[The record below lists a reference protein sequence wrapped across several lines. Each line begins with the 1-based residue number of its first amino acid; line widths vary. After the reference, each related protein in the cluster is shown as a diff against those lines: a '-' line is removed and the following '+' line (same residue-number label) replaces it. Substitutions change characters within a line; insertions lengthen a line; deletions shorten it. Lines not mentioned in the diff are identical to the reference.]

1 MPTYV
6 CRLGLADGAIA
17 TRAIEAADE
26 SALKAEIARLGAK
39 LFSVKHADGAVVTG
53 SAGGARFSGRS
64 VAGALAALV
73 RRGRGAVKGTE
84 FVVFNQEL
92 VALLKAGLPI
102 VNGLDI
108 LLERQQNARFKTILK
123 DVRDQLVS
131 GVALSDA
138 FLSHGDVFPRLYA
151 TSLKAGERSG
161 EIEKVLRRYLAYQK
175 ILGAIRR
182 KVTGALVYPAVLV
195 GLSAGLVAILMTYV
209 IPKFREFFAGF
220 EAGQLPLITRAVI
233 GTADFL
239 HAHVLAVGATLATG
253 AVLFSRWKAS
263 EAGRVAWDG
272 FLLRLPL
279 IGSILR
285 QFALSQFS
293 RSLATLVGAGTPLVP
308 ALDIATGAVA
318 NRHVSRAVAAVVP
331 RVREGAELWRSLE
344 ETGEFTSLAIEMIK
358 VGEATGALEEM
369 LTNTSDFYDEAIE
382 AQLQR
387 IVTLIEPIIL
397 VVMGAVIATLLLSIY
412 LPMFTILSNIK
423 A

>member
-6 CRLGLADGAIA
+6 CRLGLADGAVT

-26 SALKAEIARLGAK
+26 GALKGEISRLGAR
-39 LFSVKHADGAVVTG
+39 LFSVRLEEGATPDAA
-53 SAGGARFSGRS
+53 SRPRFSLNLS
-64 VAGALAALV
+64 LGALLP
-73 RRGRGAVKGTE
+73 RRRHPVKIGE
-84 FVVFNQEL
+84 FLVFNQEL

-108 LLERQQNARFKTILK
+108 LLERQENARFKAILK
-123 DVRDQLVS
+123 DVHDQLIS
-131 GVALSDA
+131 GAALSDA
-138 FLSHGDVFPRLYA
+138 FLAHGEVFPRLYS

-161 EIEKVLRRYLAYQK
+161 EVEKVLRRYLAYQK

-182 KVTGALVYPAVLV
+182 KVTGALVYPAVLI
-195 GLSAGLVAILMTYV
+195 GLSIGLVVILMTYV

-220 EAGQLPLITRAVI
+220 EAGQLPFITRMVI

-239 HAHVLAVGATLATG
+239 RAHILVALVVFVALST
-253 AVLFSRWKAS
+253 LFSRWKAS
-263 EAGRVAWDG
+263 EAGRISFDG
-272 FLLRLPL
+272 LLLRLPL
-279 IGSILR
+279 VGPILR

-308 ALDIATGAVA
+308 ALDIAAGAVA
-318 NRHVSRAVAAVVP
+318 NRRVSLAVAAVVP

-344 ETGEFTSLAIEMIK
+344 STGVFTSLAVEMIK

-382 AQLQR
+382 GQLQR

-412 LPMFTILSNIK
+412 LPMFTILSNIR